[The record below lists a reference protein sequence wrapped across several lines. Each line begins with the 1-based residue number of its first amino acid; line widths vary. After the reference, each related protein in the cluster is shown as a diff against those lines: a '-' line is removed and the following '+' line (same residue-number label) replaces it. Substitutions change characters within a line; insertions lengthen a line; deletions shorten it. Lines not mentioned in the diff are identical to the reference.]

1 MSGKVVVLLGP
12 PGVGKGTQG
21 VRLSRGRGWA
31 HVSTGDLLRAA
42 RRAGTKLGLRA
53 QEYMDQG
60 RLVPDDVI
68 VGLVREHLRTLPV
81 EQGVVFDGFP
91 RTVVQAEALDA
102 VLADAGRQVD
112 RVVLLDADAELL
124 VKRIAGRRSSPNG
137 RVYNVHFDPPKKEGV
152 CDETGES
159 LVHRP
164 DDRPATVRA
173 RLEVYE
179 EATAPLVGFYEGKGA
194 LTRVNGEGDMAEI
207 QRAIAEAVGLS
218 EGVAARRSQAVAGRS
233 RAVAGSPVPA

>member
-21 VRLSRGRGWA
+21 VRLSRDRSWA

-42 RRAGTKLGLRA
+42 RKAGTELGRRA
-53 QEYMDQG
+53 RAYMDRG

-68 VGLVREHLRTLPV
+68 VGLVREHLRTLPA

-91 RTVVQAEALDA
+91 RTVVQAEALEA
-102 VLADAGRQVD
+102 VLTDAGRQVD

-137 RVYNVHFDPPKKEGV
+137 RVYNVYFDPPKAEGV
-152 CDETGES
+152 CDETGEP

-164 DDRPATVRA
+164 DDLPATVRA
-173 RLEVYE
+173 RLDVYHEV
-179 EATAPLVGFYEGKGA
+179 TAPLVGFYEGRGV
-194 LTRVNGEGDMAEI
+194 LTRVNGEGEMTEI
-207 QRAIAEAVGLS
+207 QQAIAGAVGLS
-218 EGVAARRSQAVAGRS
+218 Q
-233 RAVAGSPVPA
+233 AVAGSPVLA

>member
-1 MSGKVVVLLGP
+1 M
-12 PGVGKGTQG
+12 
-21 VRLSRGRGWA
+21 
-31 HVSTGDLLRAA
+31 STGDLLRAA
-42 RRAGTKLGLRA
+42 RKAGTELGLRA
-53 QEYMDQG
+53 QAYMDRG

-68 VGLVREHLRTLPV
+68 VGLVREHLRTLPA

-91 RTVVQAEALDA
+91 RTVVQAEALDS
-102 VLADAGRQVD
+102 VLAEAGRQVN

-137 RVYNVHFDPPKKEGV
+137 RVYNVHFDPPKEEGV
-152 CDETGES
+152 CDETGEP

-173 RLEVYE
+173 RLEVYQD
-179 EATAPLVGFYEGKGA
+179 ATAPLVGFYQNKEA

-207 QRAIAEAVGLS
+207 QRAIAGAVGLS
-218 EGVAARRSQAVAGRS
+218 EAVVAGRSQAVAGRS
-233 RAVAGSPVPA
+233 QAVAGSPAPA